1 MDTLHKNMAINELL
15 ILTTDERDKV
25 SFGRYW
31 GNKPDS
37 TEKAHADM
45 LEMWSQKKGNVV
57 YLFRLERIV
66 KASDFPVTV
75 ESPAESVSLTKE
87 YGAWSI
93 KNV

>member
-1 MDTLHKNMAINELL
+1 MDTLHKNMKIDELL
-15 ILTTDERDKV
+15 ILTTDEREKV

-45 LEMWSQKKGNVV
+45 LEMWGKRKGDVV
-57 YLFRLERIV
+57 YLFRLEKIV
-66 KASDFPVTV
+66 KASDYPVTV
-75 ESPAESVSLTKE
+75 EKPADMVSLTKE

>member
-1 MDTLHKNMAINELL
+1 MDTLHKNMKIDELL

-45 LEMWSQKKGNVV
+45 LEMWSKRKGDVV
-57 YLFRLERIV
+57 YLFRLEKI
-66 KASDFPVTV
+66 AFY
-75 ESPAESVSLTKE
+75 LTKH
-87 YGAWSI
+87 A
-93 KNV
+93 K